1 MKLVIKSLKNNKA
14 CGLDSVSAEMIKQA
28 PTKLHIFI
36 TKLFNVLYT
45 YNIYIYPDIWRQG
58 YITSIYKKGNPDD
71 TNNYRGITINN
82 VISKIF
88 SAVLNNRIKVHFD
101 DKLNSNQIGF
111 RKNSRTSDHIFVLKT
126 LIEKYVQKNGKFYTC
141 FVDFQKKIWRTAII

>member
-28 PTKLHIFI
+28 PTILHIFI

-45 YNIYIYPDIWRQG
+45 YNIYPDIWRQG
-58 YITSIYKKGNPDD
+58 YITSIYKKGNSED

-82 VISKIF
+82 VIIRLDLEKIV
-88 SAVLNNRIKVHFD
+88 VLLIIYNLCL
-101 DKLNSNQIGF
+101 KL
-111 RKNSRTSDHIFVLKT
+111 
-126 LIEKYVQKNGKFYTC
+126 
-141 FVDFQKKIWRTAII
+141 